1 MNFFKLFLLFLNA
14 FFFIFHSKIA
24 NFYNIYDKPDS
35 VRKYHKLPTSLIG
48 GLILFLNF
56 YYFIIYSILFQ
67 NFYENE
73 IFVSNKTLF
82 NLFFLNSSF
91 FLIGYLD
98 DKFNISA
105 NKKFITIFLI
115 ILTAVLID
123 KNLIINELRFSSF
136 YKVIYLENF
145 SIIFTTLC
153 ILLFINA
160 FNMFDGINCQ
170 AGLYAFGLLVVLFL
184 NSQSINIFLTFIIP
198 LLFFLYFNY
207 KDKMFLGN
215 SGSLFLSIL
224 LSQLI
229 ILEYSNNKL
238 LADEIVLL
246 LIFPGLDMLRLF
258 IERLLRNKSPFDADR
273 AHIHHFISNKLN
285 NFYTV
290 FLTVGVQFF
299 VFFVYY
305 FTKFKSY
312 YFIFFLVFY
321 YLSLY
326 FFFSKNDA
334 KKPIN

>member
-1 MNFFKLFLLFLNA
+1 MNFFILFLLFINIC
-14 FFFIFHSKIA
+14 FFIFHSKIS
-24 NFYNIYDKPDS
+24 NLYNIYDKPDS
-35 VRKYHKLPTSLIG
+35 IRKFHKFPTSLIG
-48 GLILFLNF
+48 GLIIFLNF
-56 YYFIIYSILFQ
+56 NFLIIYSILFQ
-67 NFYENE
+67 NFYENG
-73 IFVSNKTLF
+73 IFASNKTLF

-105 NKKFITIFLI
+105 NKKFIIIFLF
-115 ILTAVLID
+115 ILAAVLID
-123 KNLIINELRFSSF
+123 KNLIIYELKFSSF

-160 FNMFDGINCQ
+160 FNMFDGVNCQ
-170 AGLYAFGLLVVLFL
+170 AGFYAFGLLIILFL
-184 NSQSINIFLTFIIP
+184 KSQNVNIFLTFIIP
-198 LLFFLYFNY
+198 LFFFLYFNY

-215 SGSLFLSIL
+215 SGSLLLSVF

-229 ILEYSNNKL
+229 ILEYSSNKL
-238 LADEIVLL
+238 FADEIVLL

-273 AHIHHFISNKLN
+273 SHLHHFISNKLN

-290 FLTVGVQFF
+290 FLTVGVQFII
-299 VFFVYY
+299 FFLYY
-305 FTKFKSY
+305 LTEFKSY

-326 FFFSKNDA
+326 LFFSKNYE